1 MVTLSQINQYAMDN
15 NLSDDTDVFTILSQM
30 QLEYKEVQNLRMAS
44 NTSFSPPASQTDNQT
59 EYSIQDV
66 LELFNS

>member
-1 MVTLSQINQYAMDN
+1 MDN

-44 NTSFSPPASQTDNQT
+44 NTSFSPSASEVNNQV